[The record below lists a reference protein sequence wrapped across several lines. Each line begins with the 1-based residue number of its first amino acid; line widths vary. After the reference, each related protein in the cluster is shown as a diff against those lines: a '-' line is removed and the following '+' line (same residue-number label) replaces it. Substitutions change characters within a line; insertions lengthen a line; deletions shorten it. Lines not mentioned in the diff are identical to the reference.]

1 MRRRRLR
8 EVVHGGGM
16 REEREAAVEE
26 AAVEEAAVEEAD
38 RVLCGTFGS
47 SPTQRVW
54 GHENKCSYPALSTG

>member
-16 REEREAAVEE
+16 REERE